1 MSRRNVMTLMA
12 LTLALSMLSCNITNL
27 ISPQETP
34 IPVPTPTQ
42 LFPQPV
48 HPGEANPDEPIIISG
63 TIPYTSPFFINS
75 IAEPFVLLEDESGFV
90 TRNREFDFPL
100 ESQSIG
106 PVEMIEDGLLG
117 YSLALPTVPQGTLVD
132 VDNNGTNDTGLMV
145 FAIAYWSNTWGG
157 PFLEKRDGTGWS
169 NAYTSA
175 ITDPDR
181 EDEISGGTLLI
192 WSPDSQQGFPSGFGD
207 DGLLFTQDDPITSV
221 PPGYN
226 FVDLDQDPFY
236 IYKERHA
243 KFELVEGE
251 VAVSDFSDLSYADAF
266 DSLFNKASVEYP
278 FTAEKS
284 IDWDAVYSKF
294 APRAASAKNDDDFYR
309 AIRDFT
315 YAFPDGHVGL
325 SFNPDLFFQEQGGSF
340 GLVLKELTDNRV
352 IVTRVLDE
360 TSGKAAGIQVGA
372 EIINWNGLPVSRA
385 IGQVNPYFGPYSTE
399 HHKRLDQVLF
409 LTRYPPDTQID
420 VTFRNPGA
428 AEDQTVTMLSEIDY
442 ESLFE
447 AMSILNLDELI
458 LPLQGEVLDQ
468 YGLGYI
474 QITTFSGDYNL
485 MARLWEHYIQ
495 NLIDNDIP
503 GLIIDLRVNGG
514 GNGALANDF
523 AGYFFDE
530 EIDLSHRSYY
540 NRRTGQFEFQGLPSK
555 IEPGPFQYDG
565 EIAVLISPNCASAC
579 EGFANALI
587 QHNRSIIVGNAP
599 SAGMYGE
606 VGRGQYELP
615 ADISLQFPTGR
626 PETPD
631 GILLIEGVGI
641 IPDIFV
647 PVTEDSALGQQDTV
661 LQTAVEALL
670 DKIY

>member
-1 MSRRNVMTLMA
+1 
-12 LTLALSMLSCNITNL
+12 MLSCSITNL
-27 ISPQETP
+27 ISPQETT
-34 IPVPTPTQ
+34 IPAPTPTQ

-100 ESQSIG
+100 ESQTIG
-106 PVEMIEDGLLG
+106 PVDMIEDGLLG

-207 DGLLFTQDDPITSV
+207 DGLLFTEDDPITDV
-221 PPGYN
+221 PPGYS
-226 FVDLDQDPFY
+226 FVDLDQEPFY

-266 DSLFNKASVEYP
+266 DALFNKASIEYP
-278 FTAEKS
+278 FTAEKN
-284 IDWDAVYSKF
+284 IDWEAVYSEF
-294 APRAASAKNDDDFYR
+294 APRVASAKNDDDFYR

-352 IVTRVLDE
+352 IVTMVLDE

-372 EIINWNGLPVSRA
+372 EIINWNGLPVSQA
-385 IGQVNPYFGPYSTE
+385 ISQVNPYFGPYSTE

-428 AEDQTVTMLSEIDY
+428 AEDQTVTMSSEIDY

-447 AMSILNLDELI
+447 AMSVLNLDELI

-468 YGLGYI
+468 YALGYI

-587 QHNRSIIVGNAP
+587 QNSRSIVVGNAP

-631 GILLIEGVGI
+631 GTLLIEGVGV

-647 PVTEDSALGQQDTV
+647 PITEDSALGQQDTV
-661 LQTAVEALL
+661 LQTAIEALL